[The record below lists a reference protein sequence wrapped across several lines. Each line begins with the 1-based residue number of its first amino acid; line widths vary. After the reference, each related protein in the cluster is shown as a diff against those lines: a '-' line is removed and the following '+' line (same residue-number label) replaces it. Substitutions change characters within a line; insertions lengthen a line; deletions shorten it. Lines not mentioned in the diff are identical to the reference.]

1 MARACNAAYCSAGVD
16 ACCTMLSSSV
26 PSSASTGACWG
37 SSSTGGAAWSSII
50 GLFFRKKKCDHLPR
64 LSPGPLQ
71 DRTRT
76 LLSHRNFPYSIAVIS
91 LNMIRFHR
99 RFSPVSNEFHRRPS
113 TQSSESR
120 WLSMI
125 RKGQHRIRHDG
136 SLEVLKGLLTFSRP
150 MWFRSRVNGLSA
162 ARW

>member
-1 MARACNAAYCSAGVD
+1 M
-16 ACCTMLSSSV
+16 
-26 PSSASTGACWG
+26 
-37 SSSTGGAAWSSII
+37 
-50 GLFFRKKKCDHLPR
+50 FFRKKCDHLPR

-71 DRTRT
+71 DRT

-91 LNMIRFHR
+91 LNMIRSHR
-99 RFSPVSNEFHRRPS
+99 RFSPVYNEFHRRPS

-162 ARW
+162 ARWYIMSEFGRHYEGSTLSGIVKVPRSRREVGGRVYATTF